1 MSFIAFSGLKNV
13 LLSSPSRLKVWS
25 GTTKERKKRRK
36 KEKKRRK
43 EIFPEEKK
51 KREKKKKKKHISGAP
66 APFRDSRRGQP
77 AASFLFFVANKV
89 NKAFFAFVS

>member
-1 MSFIAFSGLKNV
+1 MVLDVCSGHKMSFIAFSGLKNA
-13 LLSSPSRLKVWS
+13 LLSSPSRLKVWT

-43 EIFPEEKK
+43 A
-51 KREKKKKKKHISGAP
+51 GGG
-66 APFRDSRRGQP
+66 SRTLV
-77 AASFLFFVANKV
+77 FFFVFNKV